1 VHHDLDGLRL
11 VPGEDGETWE
21 LHVQLK
27 LRDPKAGWQEWQ
39 YEERGNY
46 IKRQWTPVYRFRKMD
61 EDKARYYQFAL
72 PVRDEFTNAG
82 SLPGGYTR
90 STQKKLELAEI
101 PAYDPD
107 LDLNPLVELTEE
119 LAEVERRIALTDNLI
134 DQIVYKLYGLT
145 EEEIAIVEGKA

>member
-1 VHHDLDGLRL
+1 
-11 VPGEDGETWE
+11 
-21 LHVQLK
+21 
-27 LRDPKAGWQEWQ
+27 
-39 YEERGNY
+39 
-46 IKRQWTPVYRFRKMD
+46 VYRFREMD

-107 LDLNPLVELTEE
+107 LDLTPLVELTEE
-119 LAEVERRIALTDNLI
+119 LAEVERHIELTDELI
-134 DQIVYKLYGLT
+134 DQIVYRLYGLT